1 MQNFYT
7 PRRGRTLACLLLS
20 GGLLAGGARPAAA
33 QGWTGLAHSNYGG
46 TNVAYQNPSAIAD
59 GRHRG
64 YLNVAG
70 ANLNFYNTYLQLNLP
85 RRPWEDGATFGREN
99 LVEQGG
105 AGTRFAS
112 ITAEGRLPSLALSL
126 GPRTAVA
133 FTNRLRAFAQLSN
146 VSDNLARLAR
156 YGLSEAERLGLA
168 NKLLEDNSFNLDL
181 NAYHEFAFTFARV
194 FTPNTTH
201 FFKGGLTAK
210 YLVGLGGGYLLNDG
224 TKYQVYGR
232 DSIQLQSRQLSYGL
246 TDYKIYGQPGVS
258 VGSLYGAEQLGRGF
272 GADLGFTYEWRPNYE
287 KYQYRMDGRDWT
299 DNSRNKYR
307 LRLAL
312 ALTDL
317 GAIRYGNEQ
326 RVRQGQLANNRTVQ
340 LGQLDT
346 LRFSSLESVGATA
359 RQLTGLSSEGRQFTT
374 YLPAAVRL
382 AADYR
387 LINHLYAGLL
397 WTQNLLPTRT
407 IGTRTISALALT
419 PRIEFSH
426 LEVATPFILANNY
439 RKLQVGAMVRLGP
452 LVVGSDNLGGLFGI
466 TTTTGADF
474 YFGLGLALHRRRHRD
489 RDGDQ
494 VSNKLD
500 KCPKEKGSW
509 ATKGCASAVAMP
521 LPRLTPEAAPAT
533 KPAPAPGPAPAKTAS
548 ATSPPPVV
556 APASATDSVP
566 GPTLGPVSDSA
577 APAASPAT
585 GPVPA
590 PTLRPTATDQD
601 GDGVPDADDACP
613 LQPGTAA
620 TKGCPT
626 A

>member
-1 MQNFYT
+1 MRNFYT
-7 PRRGRTLACLLLS
+7 PRRGRALVCLALG
-20 GGLLAGGARPAAA
+20 GGLLAAARPAAA

-46 TNVAYQNPSAIAD
+46 TNAAYLNPSAIAD

-64 YLNVAG
+64 YLNIAG
-70 ANLNFYNTYLQLNLP
+70 ADLNFYNTYLQLNLP
-85 RRPWEDGATFGREN
+85 RRPWEAGATIGREN

-112 ITAEGRLPSLALSL
+112 ITAEGRLPSLALTL

-156 YGLSEAERLGLA
+156 YGLGEAQRLGLA
-168 NKLLEDNSFNLDL
+168 NHLLEDNSFNLDV
-181 NAYHEFAFTFARV
+181 NAYHEFAFTLARA
-194 FTPNTTH
+194 FTPNGTH

-210 YLVGLGGGYLLNDG
+210 YLVGLGGGYLLNEG

-232 DSIQLQSRQLSYGL
+232 DSIQLQTRQLSYGL
-246 TDYKIYGQPGVS
+246 TDYKIYGQAGV
-258 VGSLYGAEQLGRGF
+258 GAGALYGAQQLGRGF
-272 GADLGFTYEWRPNYE
+272 GADLGFTYEWRPKYE

-299 DNSRNKYR
+299 DHSRNKYR

-317 GAIRYGNEQ
+317 GALRYGNEQ
-326 RVRQGQLANNRTVQ
+326 RVTQGRLANGRTVQ

-346 LRFSSLESVGATA
+346 LRFTSLASVSATA

-374 YLPAAVRL
+374 YLPAAVRF

-387 LINHLYAGLL
+387 LLNHLYAGLL
-397 WTQNLLPTRT
+397 WTQNLLPART
-407 IGTRTISALALT
+407 IGTRTLSALALT

-426 LEVATPFILANNY
+426 LEVAAPLILANNY
-439 RKLQVGAMVRLGP
+439 RKLQVGAMLRLGP
-452 LVVGSDNLGGLFGI
+452 LVLGSDNLGGLFGI

-474 YFGLGLALHRRRHRD
+474 YFGLGLALHRHRHRD

-500 KCPKEKGSW
+500 KCPKEKGTW
-509 ATKGCASAVAMP
+509 ATRGCAAAVAMP
-521 LPRLTPEAAPAT
+521 LPRPAPEAASATNPAL
-533 KPAPAPGPAPAKTAS
+533 AKTAS
-548 ATSPPPVV
+548 ATSP
-556 APASATDSVP
+556 APAIAPTAGAGSAP
-566 GPTLGPVSDSA
+566 GPAPAA
-577 APAASPAT
+577 APATA
-585 GPVPA
+585 PVPA
-590 PTLRPTATDQD
+590 PALRPTATDQD

-620 TKGCPT
+620 AKGCP
-626 A
+626 AAQAGQ